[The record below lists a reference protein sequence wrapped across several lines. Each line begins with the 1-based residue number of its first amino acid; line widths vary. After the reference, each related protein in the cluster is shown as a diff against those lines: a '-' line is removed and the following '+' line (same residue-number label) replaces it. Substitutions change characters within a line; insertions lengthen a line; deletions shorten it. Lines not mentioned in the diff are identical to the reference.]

1 MGHEIQTWWSAFSA
15 WVASASISWTAL
27 ALSGIILAVSIVA
40 ALLFSKLVFRRLL
53 RVSIVAGVN
62 FDVKTIAAIR
72 IPLAAFV
79 VLAGIYLALTSLSPP
94 FLVQTLVNKVSS
106 VLGIL
111 IGAVLVNG
119 IVSAALLWLE
129 IRAQHSH
136 PDRTSGWLFP
146 LVRRGVLV
154 LIIAIA
160 VMVCLDILGLN
171 INPLVAGLGIAG
183 IAVALALQPTL
194 SNLFAGTYVIS
205 EGVIGVGDYIEMA
218 NGVEGFVVDV
228 NWRSTRLRTRTNNLV
243 VVPNS
248 LFAETIITNF
258 NKPEESVNMI
268 IPCGVAYESDLAE
281 VERISMEE
289 TNAVRQEHPDA
300 EREFEPRFFYQAFG
314 DSNIDFVVVIRA
326 QNRLAGIA
334 VRSELI
340 KRLHS
345 RFAAEGITINYP
357 ARTLH
362 FPNGILPRQSVQSDP
377 DATTALAA
385 YTLGTEGPST
395 EV

>member
-1 MGHEIQTWWSAFSA
+1 MGNELQNWWTEFSG
-15 WVASASISWTAL
+15 WASNATFNWIDL
-27 ALSGIILAVSIVA
+27 AVSGIILGMSILA
-40 ALLFSKLVFRRLL
+40 ALMFSKVVFRRLL
-53 RVSIVAGVN
+53 RVGIVAGVN
-62 FDVKTIAAIR
+62 FDVKTVASVRVPCAIF
-72 IPLAAFV
+72 I
-79 VLAGIYLALTSLSPP
+79 VLAGVYLALSALSPP
-94 FLVQTLVNKVSS
+94 LAVQVLIDKGCS
-106 VLGIL
+106 VLAIL
-111 IGAVLVNG
+111 NGAALVNG
-119 IVSAALLWLE
+119 ITAATLYLVE
-129 IRAQHSH
+129 NRAQGSQ
-136 PDRTSGWLFP
+136 PERASGWLFP
-146 LVRRGVLV
+146 LIRRGALM

-160 VMVCLDILGLN
+160 VMVSLDILGLN

-183 IAVALALQPTL
+183 LAVALALQPTL

-218 NGVEGFVVDV
+218 NGIDGFVVDV

-248 LFAETIITNF
+248 LFAETIVTNF

-268 IPCGVAYESDLAE
+268 IPCGVAYESDLVD
-281 VERISMEE
+281 VERISLEVS
-289 TNAVRQEHPDA
+289 NAVRDEHPEA
-300 EREFEPRFFYQAFG
+300 EPEFEPRFFYQAFG

-326 QNRLAGIA
+326 QNRLAGFS

-345 RFAAEGITINYP
+345 RFAAEKITINYP

-362 FPNGILPRQSVQSDP
+362 FPDGIPAQQIGQSMP

-385 YTLGTEGPST
+385 YTSGAGLPSS